1 MLMEKD
7 ETDTNVGQRG
17 MRWQEVTAI
26 SPPSANVP
34 TKFSSKNI
42 SLEKIHCLKCSDQI
56 FKQKHFFG
64 INSLLRP
71 NFQAKTFLWNK
82 FTA

>member
-1 MLMEKD
+1 MNISVSGQEKLKVILMKKN

-42 SLEKIHCLKCSDQI
+42 SS
-56 FKQKHFFG
+56 
-64 INSLLRP
+64 
-71 NFQAKTFLWNK
+71 A
-82 FTA
+82 

>member
-1 MLMEKD
+1 MNSSVRLQEKFKLKVMLMEKD

-42 SLEKIHCLKCSDQI
+42 SLE
-56 FKQKHFFG
+56 
-64 INSLLRP
+64 
-71 NFQAKTFLWNK
+71 
-82 FTA
+82 